1 MLICTDTACRVDGAI
16 TVASAKQFLDEL
28 KPKIAEGLQMLD
40 LSGVAQ
46 VDSSVLALIMA
57 CQRVAAQHQ
66 RKLLISGL
74 SDNITTLADLYGV
87 DFILAA

>member
-1 MLICTDTACRVDGAI
+1 
-16 TVASAKQFLDEL
+16 
-28 KPKIAEGLQMLD
+28 MLD